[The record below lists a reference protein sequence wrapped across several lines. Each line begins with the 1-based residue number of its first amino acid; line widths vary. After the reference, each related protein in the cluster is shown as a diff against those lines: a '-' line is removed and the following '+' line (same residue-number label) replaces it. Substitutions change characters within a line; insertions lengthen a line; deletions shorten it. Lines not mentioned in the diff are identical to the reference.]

1 MVNNCFVTVL
11 LIASSQSELH
21 DFHEIQQ
28 REMTSPAHGGH
39 NPPLQ
44 YRLWPTS
51 IKAALQKQV
60 LGILVDTK
68 LNMGKECFFSAKKA
82 NSLQGCIRKIIENY
96 PLLHIGELN
105 LKSWVISGLLSTR
118 KAGTVQW
125 RGLLKGNGVCHIWGM
140 AGKAG
145 TLQPGEEK
153 ISGICLTT
161 C

>member
-82 NSLQGCIRKIIENY
+82 NIRKIIEND
-96 PLLHIGELN
+96 PLLHIGEPN

-118 KAGTVQW
+118 KAGTYILEQ
-125 RGLLKGNGVCHIWGM
+125 I
-140 AGKAG
+140 
-145 TLQPGEEK
+145 Q
-153 ISGICLTT
+153 
-161 C
+161 